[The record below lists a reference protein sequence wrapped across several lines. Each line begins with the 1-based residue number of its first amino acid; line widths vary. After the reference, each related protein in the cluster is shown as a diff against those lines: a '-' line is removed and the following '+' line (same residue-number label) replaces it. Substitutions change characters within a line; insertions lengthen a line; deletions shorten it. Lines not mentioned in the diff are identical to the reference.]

1 MPEPATMRSA
11 SSLKLAIGASFVL
24 IGVVSVL
31 LGQILPLLS
40 SRFGLNDADAGLFF
54 FAQFSG
60 SLIGTLASGRLAR
73 SIGFRGVMVLGF
85 GAIALGLPLLNAES
99 YSICWIAIFLY
110 GMGTGFSIP
119 AGNLLTI
126 EITARDRRTAA
137 VNLVNFCWGA
147 GAIICP
153 PLVATLAYDGS
164 LIALSG
170 SLVSPI
176 LLLSVVVMMMPHAVA
191 TGSDTIRVGGS
202 DIWRRP
208 SSWLFAMFSVVIIG
222 IEAGLSGWLT
232 TYSNLLRTEGGLSIN
247 AAFVYFAS
255 FVGGRAIASLIAQKI
270 SDNVLISINAVLL
283 IAGIAL
289 LAIGSRES
297 TVPGAVLAGL
307 GTSAIFPTHMVRFAR
322 IFGPGATR
330 NATPIF
336 VSGIIGAALISWFI
350 GFVSTRSGSLRNGI
364 ALLMAAAVVL
374 AVLQALISSIFSRAF
389 RFDTTS
395 IKR

>member
-1 MPEPATMRSA
+1 MS
-11 SSLKLAIGASFVL
+11 
-24 IGVVSVL
+24 
-31 LGQILPLLS
+31 
-40 SRFGLNDADAGLFF
+40 
-54 FAQFSG
+54 
-60 SLIGTLASGRLAR
+60 
-73 SIGFRGVMVLGF
+73 
-85 GAIALGLPLLNAES
+85 ALGLPLLNADS
-99 YSICWIAIFLY
+99 YLICWIAIFLY

-119 AGNLLTI
+119 AGNLITI

-137 VNLVNFCWGA
+137 VNMVNFCWGA
-147 GAIICP
+147 GAILCP
-153 PLVATLAYDGS
+153 PLVAALAYDGG
-164 LIALSG
+164 LITLSA
-170 SLVSPI
+170 SLVSLI
-176 LLLSVVVMMMPHAVA
+176 LLLSVVVIRIPDALA
-191 TGSDTIRVGGS
+191 IESDTMAFPVP

-208 SSWLFAMFSVVIIG
+208 STWLFAMFSVVIIG

-232 TYSNLLRTEGGLSIN
+232 TYSNLLRTEGALSIN

-255 FVGGRAIASLIAQKI
+255 FVGGRAIASLIAQKVA
-270 SDNVLISINAVLL
+270 DNVLISINAVLL

-307 GTSAIFPTHMVRFAR
+307 GTSAIFPTHMVRFTR

-336 VSGIIGAALISWFI
+336 VSGIVGAALLSWLI

-364 ALLMAAAVVL
+364 ALLMAAAAIL
-374 AVLQALISSIFSRAF
+374 AILQALISSIFSRAF